1 MSLVPFVMLSVLRL
15 KDNFVLE
22 LVQGEKNFQNI
33 PEWAQAKNLPSNI
46 IVKIKSNSV
55 CHSSFFKPLSKIS

>member
-15 KDNFVLE
+15 KDNFVIE

-33 PEWAQAKNLPSNI
+33 PEWAQAKNLPNNI

-55 CHSSFFKPLSKIS
+55 CHSSFFEPLSKIS